1 MAFVIS
7 FLLRRLAQGALIV
20 LLVAFL
26 IFSLL
31 RIIPGDPVRIM
42 LGPMA
47 PTNVVEEMGQK
58 LGLRDPIPIQFGRY
72 IAGLVQGDLGR
83 SYIRSEG
90 GATFGGGRDRGEA
103 QVGQGARVFPMI
115 MDALPLTL
123 QLAGLGVAM
132 ALLISIPLGIAAG
145 LNADRWPDK
154 LAFITSSVFVSLP
167 NFWFGLVL
175 ILVLSARLNWMPA
188 IGYGGFAY
196 TILPAL
202 VLAIELSPIIIRSLS
217 VAVAANVQQNYVS
230 MGVIRGLSH
239 RQMISRHVLRNSSI
253 PLLNLFGVQLGGLL
267 LGGVFVV
274 EYIFDYPGLG
284 NLTIKAV
291 LQRDFPVIQGVAI
304 LASSVLVLI
313 NILVDLLSTYID
325 RRLQY

>member
-1 MAFVIS
+1 M
-7 FLLRRLAQGALIV
+7 
-20 LLVAFL
+20 AFL
-26 IFSLL
+26 IFALL

-47 PTNVVEEMGQK
+47 PTNVVEEMAQQ
-58 LGLRDPIPIQFGRY
+58 LGLRDPIPVQFARY
-72 IAGLVQGDLGR
+72 IAGVAQGDLGR
-83 SYIRSEG
+83 SYIRSES

-103 QVGQGARVFPMI
+103 NVGQGARVFPMI
-115 MDALPLTL
+115 IAALPLTL
-123 QLAGLGVAM
+123 QLAALGVAI

-145 LNADRWPDK
+145 LNADRWPDR
-154 LAFITSSVFVSLP
+154 LAFIASSVFVSLP

-175 ILVLSARLNWMPA
+175 ILVFSARLNWLPS
-188 IGYGGFAY
+188 IGYSGFAY
-196 TILPAL
+196 TILPAV
-202 VLAIELSPIIIRSLS
+202 VLAIELAPLIIRSLS
-217 VAVAANVQQNYVS
+217 VAVAANVQQNYVG
-230 MGVIRGLSH
+230 MGIVRGLPW
-239 RQMISRHVLRNSSI
+239 RQMVARHVLRNSSI

-274 EYIFDYPGLG
+274 EYIFDYPGVG

-304 LASSVLVLI
+304 LASSVLVLT
-313 NILVDLLSTYID
+313 NILVDLVSTYID